1 MSNLCDF
8 TAVSSQQ
15 RAAAVLGTG
24 ARDSTIMRGS
34 ILAALVALA
43 SADAPAKST
52 LLEMVTAINDGSADN
67 NFHAGDFTVS
77 KRESIQVAGCL
88 LDKVVAITVENG
100 IEEFAND
107 LLVDLAACCTRGP
120 DGCVASLAESYLA
133 IGALG
138 KLDGFSSTKRT
149 KPLVVAQLVNHAR
162 ALSIDAPEELLPSGQ
177 KLLARCK
184 GGADECSPEEVAEL
198 FKLSIRERDEL

>member
-1 MSNLCDF
+1 
-8 TAVSSQQ
+8 
-15 RAAAVLGTG
+15 
-24 ARDSTIMRGS
+24 MRGA
-34 ILAALVALA
+34 ILTVLTALA

-88 LDKVVAITVENG
+88 LDKVVAVTVENG

-138 KLDGFSSTKRT
+138 KLVGFSSSRPSKTKAY
-149 KPLVVAQLVNHAR
+149 VVADLVNYAR
-162 ALSIDAPEELLPSGQ
+162 ALSIDAPEELLPTGQ

-198 FKLSIRERDEL
+198 FKLAIRDRDREL

>member
-1 MSNLCDF
+1 MRGALL
-8 TAVSSQQ
+8 
-15 RAAAVLGTG
+15 AVL
-24 ARDSTIMRGS
+24 A
-34 ILAALVALA
+34 VLA

-52 LLEMVTAINDGSADN
+52 LLDMVTAINDGSADN

-77 KRESIQVAGCL
+77 KRESTQVAGCL

-100 IEEFAND
+100 IDEFAND
-107 LLVDLAACCTRGP
+107 LLVDLAACCTRGQVM
-120 DGCVASLAESYLA
+120 DCVAMLAPSYTA

-138 KLDGFSSTKRT
+138 KLGGFSSLRT
-149 KPLVVAQLVNHAR
+149 KANVVADLVNYAR

-198 FKLSIRERDEL
+198 FKLAIRDRDREL